1 MPTERLW
8 TPWRMS
14 YVGGERPQ
22 GCIFCVK
29 PAEEQD
35 QKNLILDRSDHAY
48 ALLNLY
54 PYNSGHLMVVPYA
67 HTGDLANLPA
77 EVAADVMALTQRAVA
92 AITEEYQ
99 PQGFNVGINLGE
111 VAGGSISAHL
121 HVHVVPRWGGDT
133 NFMPVTADT
142 KVLPET
148 LDRTWERL
156 RLRFQN
162 K

>member
-1 MPTERLW
+1 
-8 TPWRMS
+8 MS
-14 YVGGERPQ
+14 YVGGERPT
-22 GCIFCVK
+22 GCIFCTK
-29 PAEEQD
+29 PAEHQD
-35 QKNLILDRSDHAY
+35 QENLILGRSEHAY

-54 PYNSGHLMVVPYA
+54 PYNSGHLMVVPYL
-67 HTGDLANLPA
+67 HTGDLAALPS

-92 AITEEYQ
+92 AISEEYR

-121 HVHVVPRWGGDT
+121 HIHVVPRWGGDT

-148 LDRTWERL
+148 LERTWERL
-156 RLRFQN
+156 SPRFN
-162 K
+162 VG

>member
-1 MPTERLW
+1 MNYVTGDRPT
-8 TPWRMS
+8 
-14 YVGGERPQ
+14 

-29 PAEEQD
+29 PAEDQD
-35 QKNLILDRSDHAY
+35 QSNLILGRSQHAY

-54 PYNSGHLMVVPYA
+54 PYNSGHLMVVPYQ
-67 HTGDLANLPA
+67 HTGDLASLPP
-77 EVAADVMALTQRAVA
+77 EVAADVMALTQRAVG
-92 AITEEYQ
+92 AITEEYG

-121 HVHVVPRWGGDT
+121 HVHIVPRWAGDT

-148 LDRTWERL
+148 LERTWERL
-156 RLRFQN
+156 SPRFSTG
-162 K
+162 